1 MDSDGRAKR
10 LLAISAVLLIGTVF
24 EYAGGVMFGSLA
36 LISDAYQMLV
46 DGVAFLVSYLA
57 ESKDWNLLDNY
68 GQYVNA
74 FLLFP
79 LSGYIIWASYQRLI
93 NPVPVQVVPTV
104 LVGLIIIGIELL
116 LLYKLE
122 DHELD
127 MNEKG
132 GYYHL
137 ISDISGTIGVIL
149 AATIIHFTGLYIAD
163 TIIAL
168 LFAGFMIRNGI
179 QIILKNHKASA

>member
-1 MDSDGRAKR
+1 MESGYRSR
-10 LLAISAVLLIGTVF
+10 ELLLMSVVLLIGTVF
-24 EYAGGVMFGSLA
+24 EYSGGVLFGSLA

-46 DGVAFLVSYLA
+46 DGIAFFVSYLT
-57 ESKDWNLLDNY
+57 ESRDRELLDEY
-68 GQYVNA
+68 GQYLNA

-93 NPVPVQVVPTV
+93 DPVPVQVAPTV
-104 LVGLIIIGIELL
+104 AVGLIVIIVELL
-116 LLYKLE
+116 LLFKLK

-137 ISDISGTIGVIL
+137 ISDISGTVGVIL
-149 AATIIHFTGLYIAD
+149 SAIVIHFTGAYLAD

-179 QIILKNHKASA
+179 QITRKKHSG